1 MRKSFLSYLFFGV
14 LTTAFGQKNFQQ
26 TKAYIDDVK
35 QLTDV
40 MIYDVTSPVAAARY
54 YAYSTLASY
63 ELMATQTGVPYP
75 SFTAL
80 SKLRLT
86 GIPAE
91 VPSLQHPEMAY
102 RYVLLYVGSK
112 LMPSGKKLLPRAE
125 KLKQALPP
133 TEAEFVEAI
142 GEAVL
147 TYASQDGFLQLN
159 NLKRYTPKRGP
170 AYWQPT
176 KPTYMAPIEP
186 HWNTLKTFFLDRPD
200 QFLTQ
205 VPATFDLD
213 PASPFYAMTLEVKN
227 VVDENHK
234 EKNEIAAF
242 WDCNPYA
249 ISQIGHLEFGLKKI
263 SPGGHWMGIAGI
275 ACKKARFSLQKTI
288 YTHTLLAL
296 TLHDS
301 FVACWDEKYRS
312 DRIRPETVINRYID
326 KTWTPLLQ
334 TPPFPEYVS
343 GHSVVSTSSALILT
357 QIFGDNFRFKDT
369 TENEFGLKP
378 RTFKSF
384 NQAAEEAS
392 ISRIYGGIHF
402 MDAVTEGQW
411 LGRQVG
417 QFVLQAIDPGS
428 PSSFPTR

>member
-63 ELMATQTGVPYP
+63 ELMATQTGVLYP

-112 LMPSGKKLLPRAE
+112 LLPSGKKLLPRAE

-417 QFVLQAIDPGS
+417 HFVLQAIDPGS
-428 PSSFPTR
+428 PSSLPTR

>member
-112 LMPSGKKLLPRAE
+112 LLPSGKKLLPRAE

-402 MDAVTEGQW
+402 IDAVTEGQW

-417 QFVLQAIDPGS
+417 QFVLQAIDPG
-428 PSSFPTR
+428 PQSSFFTR

>member
-86 GIPAE
+86 GMPAE

-112 LMPSGKKLLPRAE
+112 LLPSGKKLLPRAE

-213 PASPFYAMTLEVKN
+213 SASPFYAMTLEVKN

>member
-112 LMPSGKKLLPRAE
+112 LLPSGKKLLPRAE
-125 KLKQALPP
+125 KLKQELPP

>member
-1 MRKSFLSYLFFGV
+1 MKKRFLSYLFFGV

-112 LMPSGKKLLPRAE
+112 LLPSGKKLLPRAE

-343 GHSVVSTSSALILT
+343 GNSVVSTSSARILT
-357 QIFGDNFRFKDT
+357 QIFGDIFRFKDT

-402 MDAVTEGQW
+402 IDAVTEGQW

-417 QFVLQAIDPGS
+417 QFVLQAIDPG
-428 PSSFPTR
+428 PQSSFFTR

>member
-40 MIYDVTSPVAAARY
+40 MIYDVTSPVATARY

-112 LMPSGKKLLPRAE
+112 LLPSGKKLLPRAE

-378 RTFKSF
+378 RTFNSF

>member
-112 LMPSGKKLLPRAE
+112 LLPSGKKLLPRAE
-125 KLKQALPP
+125 KLKQVLPP

-402 MDAVTEGQW
+402 IDAVTEGQW

-417 QFVLQAIDPGS
+417 QFVLQAIDP
-428 PSSFPTR
+428 

>member
-75 SFTAL
+75 SFTAF
-80 SKLRLT
+80 SKLRLK
-86 GIPAE
+86 GVPAE

-112 LMPSGKKLLPRAE
+112 LLPSGKKLLPRAE

-176 KPTYMAPIEP
+176 KPSYMAPIEP

-428 PSSFPTR
+428 PSSFPTH

>member
-80 SKLRLT
+80 SKLRLK
-86 GIPAE
+86 GVPAE

-112 LMPSGKKLLPRAE
+112 LLPSGKKLLPRAE

-428 PSSFPTR
+428 PSSFPTH

>member
-1 MRKSFLSYLFFGV
+1 MKKRFLSYLFFGV

-112 LMPSGKKLLPRAE
+112 LLPSGKKLLPRAE

-343 GHSVVSTSSALILT
+343 GHCVVSTSSALILT

-417 QFVLQAIDPGS
+417 
-428 PSSFPTR
+428 

>member
-1 MRKSFLSYLFFGV
+1 MKKRFLSYLFFGV

-63 ELMATQTGVPYP
+63 ELMATQTGAAYP

-91 VPSLQHPEMAY
+91 VPALQHPEMAY
-102 RYVLLYVGSK
+102 RYALLYVGSK
-112 LMPSGKKLLPRAE
+112 LLPSGKKLLPRAE

-159 NLKRYTPKRGP
+159 NLKRYTPKRGS

-428 PSSFPTR
+428 SSSFFTR

>member
-80 SKLRLT
+80 SKLSLT

-112 LMPSGKKLLPRAE
+112 LLPSGKKLLPRAE

>member
-14 LTTAFGQKNFQQ
+14 LTTAFSQKNFQQ

-80 SKLRLT
+80 SNLRLK
-86 GIPAE
+86 GVPAE

-112 LMPSGKKLLPRAE
+112 LLPSGKKLLPRAE

>member
-1 MRKSFLSYLFFGV
+1 MRKCFLSYLFFGV

-63 ELMATQTGVPYP
+63 ELMATQTGVLYP

-112 LMPSGKKLLPRAE
+112 LLPSGKKLLPRAE

-428 PSSFPTR
+428 PSSLPTR

>member
-1 MRKSFLSYLFFGV
+1 MKNRFLSYLFFGV

-63 ELMATQTGVPYP
+63 ELMATQTGAPYP

-102 RYVLLYVGSK
+102 RYALLYVGSK
-112 LMPSGKKLLPRAE
+112 LLPSGKKLLPRSE

-133 TEAEFVEAI
+133 TEAKFVEAI

-428 PSSFPTR
+428 PSSLPTR

>member
-86 GIPAE
+86 GMPAE

-112 LMPSGKKLLPRAE
+112 LLPSGKKLLPRAE

>member
-1 MRKSFLSYLFFGV
+1 MKKRFLSYLFFGV

-63 ELMATQTGVPYP
+63 ELMATQTGAPYP

-80 SKLRLT
+80 SKLHLT

-91 VPSLQHPEMAY
+91 VPSLQHPEIAY
-102 RYVLLYVGSK
+102 RYALLYVGSK
-112 LMPSGKKLLPRAE
+112 LLPSGKKLIPRAE
-125 KLKQALPP
+125 KLKEALPP
-133 TEAEFVEAI
+133 TDAEFVEAI

-147 TYASQDGFLQLN
+147 TYAHQDGFLQLN

-205 VPATFDLD
+205 EPATFDLD

-357 QIFGDNFRFKDT
+357 LIFGDNFRFKDS

-378 RTFKSF
+378 RRFKSF

-402 MDAVTEGQW
+402 IDAVTEGQW

-417 QFVLQAIDPGS
+417 QFVLQAIDPG
-428 PSSFPTR
+428 PQSSFFTR

>member
-112 LMPSGKKLLPRAE
+112 LLPSGKKLLPRAE

-334 TPPFPEYVS
+334 TPPFPEYIS

>member
-112 LMPSGKKLLPRAE
+112 LLPSGKKLLPPAE

-417 QFVLQAIDPGS
+417 QFVLQAIDPG
-428 PSSFPTR
+428 PQSSFFTR

>member
-112 LMPSGKKLLPRAE
+112 LLPSGKKLLPRAE